1 MLHMPNS
8 FLERSIILTT
18 KSGKDIRKLS
28 TKTSYEYR
36 YKSSQQNAHRL
47 NSATYK
53 KNYSPWLSGFTPG
66 MQGWFKIGI

>member
-1 MLHMPNS
+1 MPNS

-18 KSGKDIRKLS
+18 KSGKDITRKLS

-47 NSATYK
+47 NPATYK
-53 KNYSPWLSGFTPG
+53 KNYSP
-66 MQGWFKIGI
+66 